1 MDEVSTGNTVTP
13 TLSDEAVRKPGG
25 AAKTVSKNV
34 VISLARVVFNSLVA
48 LVLPAYLT
56 HRLPVATYGAW
67 VLILQLG
74 AFVLFLDLGIQT
86 GVSKFVAEHN
96 ARGDVGAAG
105 RHASAGFAMMTM
117 ASLLGLVLTLI
128 LAWQVPRLF
137 HSMPEALYR
146 DVRIS
151 VLLVGASLS
160 FVLLCSVFSGVFM
173 GLQQYGVPTAITILN
188 RGLYTLAVCIVV
200 YFQGSLMAM
209 GAAVALINVSTS
221 LLQAL
226 AWRRK
231 LSHIRISLRGVDPK
245 ILKQMFGYCFTL
257 AVWSAAMLCISGL
270 DVTIVGHYDFKE
282 TAYYSLATLPANLI
296 MAILASTLGPM
307 LPAASALSTQR
318 TPVAMGNILFRIS
331 RYSTI
336 VMLLTGLPL
345 LAGGYPILRLWV
357 GATYALH
364 SVRYL
369 QVLVLATILR
379 NLCMPYATVVVATGK
394 QKLATASAI
403 AEAVVNLGSSIYLA
417 RSLGAIG
424 VAAGTLL
431 GAFVSVAMHFTFSMH
446 YTYSTILI
454 SRIRLFVGSLLR
466 PALIAIPSLLF
477 LPMWRNSSWQP
488 LSLPLW
494 LFWATATLLIAW
506 FGALNADERT
516 SLLGI
521 IGSRIK
527 LPVQQR

>member
-1 MDEVSTGNTVTP
+1 
-13 TLSDEAVRKPGG
+13 
-25 AAKTVSKNV
+25 
-34 VISLARVVFNSLVA
+34 
-48 LVLPAYLT
+48 
-56 HRLPVATYGAW
+56 
-67 VLILQLG
+67 
-74 AFVLFLDLGIQT
+74 
-86 GVSKFVAEHN
+86 
-96 ARGDVGAAG
+96 
-105 RHASAGFAMMTM
+105 
-117 ASLLGLVLTLI
+117 
-128 LAWQVPRLF
+128 
-137 HSMPEALYR
+137 
-146 DVRIS
+146 
-151 VLLVGASLS
+151 
-160 FVLLCSVFSGVFM
+160 M